1 MVAVTPVAAA
11 GGEPGGE
18 RGGEPGGEL
27 GDELVE
33 SPLPPLQPV
42 IELRKNVP
50 MMQRAKRI
58 LVIMTPSYSS
68 KVLRSWRRTPG
79 AGHCD

>member
-1 MVAVTPVAAA
+1 VTVAVTPVAAV
-11 GGEPGGE
+11 GGEP
-18 RGGEPGGEL
+18 GGEPGGEL
-27 GDELVE
+27 GDELGG

-58 LVIMTPSYSS
+58 FLIIDLLPSS
-68 KVLRSWRRTPG
+68 KVLMSCGRTPG
-79 AGHCD
+79 AGHCG